1 MKTVQKILFVF
12 LTMFVFTNPTILA
25 QEKNDFLIKGI
36 DASVDPGVDFFKYA
50 TSTLKIFLQ
59 LHFTPGYVLVSWL
72 ICGGTG

>member
-36 DASVDPGVDFFKYA
+36 DASVDPGVDF
-50 TSTLKIFLQ
+50 L
-59 LHFTPGYVLVSWL
+59 VLPL
-72 ICGGTG
+72 IV